1 MHRQQ
6 NTLAAQQVQARV
18 DKQKRKR
25 DHGDLNEVSPP
36 QPPIGSP
43 VTVCSVF
50 KLYDDYFLNSGLGI
64 FEALPVLSSQKH
76 APCFSH
82 ALNAAALASRSGQL
96 HQSGVLVR
104 ARQAYGDAI
113 LTLRRSIQDLTVG
126 GDDSILAS
134 LFVLGFFEV
143 CVPKGILV
151 ISANDI
157 ARSWFSNYLVP
168 KYRALA

>member
-18 DKQKRKR
+18 DKQRRRR
-25 DHGDLNEVSPP
+25 DYGDLNEVSPP

-43 VTVCSVF
+43 VTLCCVF
-50 KLYDDYFLNSGLGI
+50 KLYDDYFLNSGIGI
-64 FEALPVLSSQKH
+64 FEALPILGSGKH

-82 ALNAAALASRSGQL
+82 ALNAAALASGAGLL

-113 LTLRRSIQDLTVG
+113 AMLRRSMQDLAVG
-126 GDDSILAS
+126 GYDSILAS

-143 CVPKGILV
+143 CVPEVIFV
-151 ISANDI
+151 ISANCV
-157 ARSWFSNYLVP
+157 ARSWFSNCLVQ
-168 KYRALA
+168 KYRAPV